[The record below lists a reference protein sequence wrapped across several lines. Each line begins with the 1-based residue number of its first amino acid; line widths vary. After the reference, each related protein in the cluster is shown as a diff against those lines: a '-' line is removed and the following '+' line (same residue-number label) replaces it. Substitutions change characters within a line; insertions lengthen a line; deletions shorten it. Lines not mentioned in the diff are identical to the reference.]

1 MAVNEMEIFNSLKDT
16 LCVQEEV
23 LKKLVWTLKRNYY
36 GNLSQNILLLGPQ
49 GSGKTTLIKKTL
61 ESLNIPYGEV
71 YGMYGEDVDV
81 LSFIKGLI
89 QVSKK
94 NSDNKLSGALLIHN
108 MEDCFLNGGFN
119 SLTSII
125 NAGTFVYK
133 DNQMF
138 DISDIT
144 FIGEVN
150 TNYLNEVFP
159 KENDFEK
166 DFDEGLFMS
175 PVLKL
180 VKEITTEDNIVM
192 KDENGNLITSPY
204 LQRYIEQ
211 KIKYDFLSA
220 ACVKTFGRQ
229 IFMEDMTF
237 NDIIKAVNS
246 PVSVLNDYIDDLDD
260 EYIYSDNFVK
270 KVASIVIES
279 DIGLHSLAEAIEN
292 VAVNDFK
299 HKVKVFK
306 RDSLL
311 KPNDSV
317 LNGKR

>member
-23 LKKLVWTLKRNYY
+23 LKKLIWTLNKNYY

-61 ESLNIPYGEV
+61 EALDIPYGEV
-71 YGMYGEDVDV
+71 YGMYSDEVEV
-81 LSFIKGLI
+81 LPFIKGLI
-89 QVSKK
+89 QIASK

-125 NAGTFVYK
+125 NAGNFVYQ
-133 DNQMF
+133 DDQVF
-138 DISDIT
+138 DISNIT

-150 TNYLNEVFP
+150 TNYLNDVFP
-159 KENDFEK
+159 KENDFDK

-175 PVLKL
+175 PILRI
-180 VKEITTEDNIVM
+180 VKEITTEDNLVI
-192 KDENGNLITSPY
+192 KDEDGNLITSPY
-204 LQRYIEQ
+204 LQRYVVQ
-211 KIKYDFLSA
+211 KIKSAFLSSM
-220 ACVKTFGRQ
+220 CVKTFGRQ
-229 IFMEDMTF
+229 IFMDDMTF
-237 NDIIKAVNS
+237 NDTIKAVNS
-246 PVSVLNDYIDDLDD
+246 PISVLNEYRDDLDD
-260 EYIYSDNFVK
+260 EYIDSDDFVK

-279 DIGLHSLAEAIEN
+279 DTGLHSLADAIEN
-292 VAVNDFK
+292 VAVNDFN

-306 RDSLL
+306 QGSLL
-311 KPNDSV
+311 KPKGT
-317 LNGKR
+317 LNEKR